1 MLSKESA
8 CHMILIKSDT
18 DCDELNGEDDHII
31 VVNQNKERIQEI
43 ITTCL
48 EEPLHQILQQLKE
61 SLKTETPTRNVSR
74 LIDEIEDISKQMILQ
89 KHKDTSVVSV
99 ETSVGTKCIVPE
111 DVKTYL
117 FRLAFSFHFKL
128 QFNILKWL
136 IL

>member
-1 MLSKESA
+1 MLFKESA
-8 CHMILIKSDT
+8 CHRILIKSDT
-18 DCDELNGEDDHII
+18 DYDELNGEDDHII